1 MESRAPQVGPERKP
15 QAVDAIGMAL
25 ELIDIRS
32 FSTVWYWIALVTLW
46 FSVSHRVMGVP
57 YDLILRARRLGGAA
71 DAELTVL
78 ARIHAERVLFVAE
91 SAPLV
96 WVGLGAFMV
105 TGLGLLAFVYDVEF
119 AQALFCLLFP
129 MLFVIRHRILT
140 ARRIATSAAEGQALY
155 RCLMQ
160 HRRMVQVIGVVAI
173 SATALYGTYQN
184 LTRSILN

>member
-1 MESRAPQVGPERKP
+1 MESRAPQVGPERKL

-32 FSTVWYWIALVTLW
+32 FSTVWYWIAMAALW

-71 DAELTVL
+71 DAELAVL

-96 WVGLGAFMV
+96 WVGLGAFGV
-105 TGLGLLAFVYDVEF
+105 TGLGLMAFVYDVEF

-129 MLFVIRHRILT
+129 MLFVLRHRVVT
-140 ARRIATSAAEGQALY
+140 ARRIVAGAEGPTLY
-155 RCLMQ
+155 RSLMQ
-160 HRRMVQVIGVVAI
+160 HRRIVQVIGVVAI